1 MKTTLFVSR
10 NDIIKRSNLG
20 GGIDPDR
27 LVPSI
32 YVAQQKY
39 VLPTLGTVLYNK
51 LQSDIESG
59 SIANQYKTLLE
70 DYVTDTLV
78 QYTVVEYLPFSIYH
92 IGQAGVLAYQ
102 NENMIKPDKRDVD
115 FLLQKSLQSAQYFN
129 ERLTDYLIA
138 NNPDFPEYWQV
149 TGKSDMIYPDKQGKY
164 NVGWRLNK

>member
-10 NDIIKRSNLG
+10 NDIIKRSSLG
-20 GGIDPDR
+20 GNIDPDR
-27 LVPSI
+27 LVPHI
-32 YVAQQKY
+32 YTAQQKY
-39 VLPTLGTVLYNK
+39 ILSTLGTVLYNK

-78 QYTVVEYLPFSIYH
+78 QYVVVEYLPFSIYH

-149 TGKSDMIYPDKQGKY
+149 TGKSDMIYPDKQNKY

>member
-1 MKTTLFVSR
+1 MSKTTLFVSR

-20 GGIDPDR
+20 GNIDPDR
-27 LVPSI
+27 IVPSI
-32 YVAQQKY
+32 YTAQQKY
-39 VLPTLGTVLYNK
+39 ILPTLGTVLYNK
-51 LQSDIESG
+51 LQSDVESG
-59 SIANQYKTLLE
+59 SLVNQYKTLIE

-78 QYTVVEYLPFSIYH
+78 HYTVVEYLPFSIYH

-102 NENMIKPDKRDVD
+102 NENLVKPDKRDVD

-149 TGKSDMIYPDKQGKY
+149 TGKSDNIYPDKSRKY
-164 NVGWRLNK
+164 NVGWRM